1 MYVIG
6 AGHAGAADLVA
17 ELGADQ
23 FVDVDREPLE
33 QVVRPVNL
41 VLDLVGSEALVQ
53 SREIVASGGTVVS
66 LVENKPM
73 ARERDDVRGIFFIV
87 EARSSELTE
96 LARRIDARELR
107 PVIGQVVSLAQR
119 QRAFEAKRA
128 HGLKGKSVLQ
138 VRS

>member
-53 SREIVASGGTVVS
+53 SREIVASGGTVGV
-66 LVENKPM
+66 PG
-73 ARERDDVRGIFFIV
+73 REQANGPR
-87 EARSSELTE
+87 
-96 LARRIDARELR
+96 ARRCARHLFYR
-107 PVIGQVVSLAQR
+107 GGSKLGAN
-119 QRAFEAKRA
+119 
-128 HGLKGKSVLQ
+128 
-138 VRS
+138 